1 MTSTATT
8 RNRLEKQGTGDNS
21 NTWGTYLNSSI
32 DLIDAA
38 LDGRT
43 AFALSGAKT
52 LSSANYSPDESRE
65 RFLDITGG
73 TGGTVTIPAVEKWYI
88 VRNNA
93 SGDAVFTTGSGVT
106 QTVKPGSVTLLV
118 CDGTNIR
125 AGVDKYYVDNLVQQ
139 TAFSTAVPNQG
150 GNGGKYLTTD
160 GANASWADVVNLAS
174 GTGLPLTTGVTGT
187 LPIANGGTNSTGT
200 PTAGGVPY
208 GTGTAFAFTSAGAAG
223 QVLTSNGTSA
233 PTWSAVVGTLSEM
246 DRWHLPS
253 DEGSPSTSSTTPTGW
268 TRSSTYFSK
277 VGTGM
282 SHSSGVFTFPSTGT
296 WEVQLEFR
304 GAYGFGGGNVSV
316 EYSTNGSTY
325 GAAGNAK
332 YWVTNAEGSLVVT
345 TFVTVTNTTNN
356 KLRVTCSG
364 QVIGGEAITYMT
376 FKKLA

>member
-43 AFALSGAKT
+43 AFALSGSKT

-160 GANASWADVVNLAS
+160 GANASWADVVNLSA

-233 PTWSAVVGTLSEM
+233 PTWGAVVGSMGEI
-246 DRWHLPS
+246 DRWHL
-253 DEGSPSTSSTTPTGW
+253 SSTQGGLEDTSTLLTAW

-282 SHSSGVFTFPSTGT
+282 SHSSGVFSFPSIGT
-296 WEVQLEFR
+296 WEVQFEIEAR
-304 GAYGFGGGNVSV
+304 YIYGTPSGSIQ
-316 EYSTNGSTY
+316 YTTDGSTY
-325 GAAGNAK
+325 GNAANCRGETNNA
-332 YWVTNAEGSLVVT
+332 TGTVVIT
-345 TFVTVTNTTNN
+345 TIVSVTNTSNN
-356 KLRVTCSG
+356 KLKVVIAG
-364 QVIGGEAITYMT
+364 QATGGEATSYIT

>member
-43 AFALSGAKT
+43 AFSLSGAKT

-125 AGVDKYYVDNLVQQ
+125 AGVDKYYVDNLVSQ
-139 TAFSTAVPNQG
+139 TAFATAVPNQG

-160 GANASWADVVNLAS
+160 GANASWADVVNLSA

-223 QVLTSNGTSA
+223 QVLTSNGSGA
-233 PTWSAVVGTLSEM
+233 PTWAAVVGTLSEM

-253 DEGSPSTSSTTPTGW
+253 DEGSTSTASTTLTGW
-268 TRSSTYFSK
+268 TRSTTYFTK

-282 SHSSGVFTFPSTGT
+282 SHSSGVFSFPSVGT
-296 WEVQLEFR
+296 WEVQCHV
-304 GAYGFGGGNVSV
+304 FGQYTFSGDGYI
-316 EYSTNGSTY
+316 EYSTNGGSSY
-325 GAAGNAK
+325 GAASYSK
-332 YWVTNAEGSLVVT
+332 YWVQNGQGPVIMT
-345 TFVTVTNTTNN
+345 TLVTVTSTSNN
-356 KLRVTCSG
+356 KLRVTISG
-364 QVIGGEAITYMT
+364 RGYGGEATSYIT